1 MKRIIFTKQKECLF
15 LDVYAKTI
23 GLIYDPEEN
32 PFAREVLAAAVLL
45 TFALR
50 EICIPTYPAAPEKNA
65 PIKKPIAEYK
75 SNINQIK
82 N

>member
-32 PFAREVLAAAVLL
+32 PFAREV
-45 TFALR
+45 F
-50 EICIPTYPAAPEKNA
+50 CIDAIYFLF
-65 PIKKPIAEYK
+65 IVD
-75 SNINQIK
+75 QIFLHGFRRMY
-82 N
+82 NLMS